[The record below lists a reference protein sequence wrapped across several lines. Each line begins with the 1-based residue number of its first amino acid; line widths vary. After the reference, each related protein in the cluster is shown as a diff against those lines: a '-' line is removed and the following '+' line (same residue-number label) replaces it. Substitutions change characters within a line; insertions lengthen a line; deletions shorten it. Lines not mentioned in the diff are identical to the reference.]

1 MMNMTKVK
9 ENNKSP
15 KRGRPRQK
23 PTKAGFTFTKR
34 EYGCGGKVK

>member
-1 MMNMTKVK
+1 MNDMAKVK
-9 ENNKSP
+9 EGSKSP

-34 EYGCGGKVK
+34 EYGGGGKVK